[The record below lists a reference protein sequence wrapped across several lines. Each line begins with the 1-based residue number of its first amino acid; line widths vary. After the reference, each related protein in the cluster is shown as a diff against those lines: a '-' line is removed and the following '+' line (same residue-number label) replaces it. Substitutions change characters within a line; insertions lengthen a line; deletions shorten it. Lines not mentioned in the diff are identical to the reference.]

1 MLMFT
6 HHKKSATITP
16 MKRRATIILSL
27 ALLTGVVRADLT
39 ERQAGLIAKRVG
51 QIIGQIHYRQI
62 KVNDDISRIHLDNY
76 LKALDFGHMI
86 FLQSD
91 VDEFRK
97 LYGTRL
103 DDEIKFGKIR
113 SAQIIFNKYIER
125 LTQRQKL
132 VDELLK
138 KKMDYTKN
146 ERFNPMRN
154 KLPWPKTQS
163 EAEDLWRAR
172 IKYELLAD
180 KLTLSKNGKVP
191 DAKKLEDSKAKIGRR
206 YQRLLKTMKEYERDD
221 ILET

>member
-39 ERQAGLIAKRVG
+39 EQQAGQIAKRVG

-76 LKALDFGHMI
+76 LNSLDFGHMI

-97 LYGTRL
+97 TYSTRL

-113 SAQIIFNKYIER
+113 PALIIFKKYIER
-125 LTQRQKL
+125 LTKRQ
-132 VDELLK
+132 
-138 KKMDYTKN
+138 
-146 ERFNPMRN
+146 
-154 KLPWPKTQS
+154 
-163 EAEDLWRAR
+163 
-172 IKYELLAD
+172 
-180 KLTLSKNGKVP
+180 
-191 DAKKLEDSKAKIGRR
+191 
-206 YQRLLKTMKEYERDD
+206 
-221 ILET
+221 